1 MTISELRQWLL
12 QFPQE
17 ATVRV
22 IEHTSGTS
30 YYDQGGN
37 ITYEDFHTEEAS
49 ISNNWCQLFE
59 YYEWKDDKKVLTL
72 GQSN

>member
-1 MTISELRQWLL
+1 MTISELREWLL
-12 QFPQE
+12 DFPQE

-37 ITYEDFHTEEAS
+37 ITYEDLHVDVAS
-49 ISNNWCQLFE
+49 EVNGWCQMFE
-59 YYEWKDDKKVLTL
+59 YYEWPDGTKVLTL